1 MLVRDRMTTPPITMD
16 VRGSIAGA
24 HGLMRHYDIRR
35 VPILQKGR
43 LVGIVSWTDL
53 MRALPSPA
61 SLLGAQE
68 TPGLLLR
75 ASVKEIMT
83 PNPITVSP
91 NQPIEQAALVM
102 RQEKI
107 GGFPVVED
115 GALIGV
121 ITESDIFQAFV
132 DLTGIGEKG
141 TRLVVDL
148 TNHAQGVAALAII
161 TEESGLRLLS
171 FATYAQ
177 DGQRLAI
184 VRVDTDNPVAL
195 VQVLGE
201 KGFRVVHLAALPT
214 ALNGKRGHAAHTRPD
229 SVARN
234 RQTDA
239 RFLSGVNSRPQ

>member
-16 VRGSIAGA
+16 VRGSIAEA

-53 MRALPSPA
+53 MRALPSP
-61 SLLGAQE
+61 SSTLGAWE

-83 PNPITVSP
+83 PNPMTVTP
-91 NQPIEQAALVM
+91 NQPIEEAALIM
-102 RQEKI
+102 RREKI
-107 GGFPVVED
+107 GGLPVVED
-115 GALIGV
+115 GQLIGV

-132 DLTGIGEKG
+132 DLTGIREKG
-141 TRLVVDL
+141 TRIIVDL
-148 TNHAQGVAALAII
+148 THHRKGVAEIAAVV
-161 TEESGLRLLS
+161 EEAGLGLLS

-184 VRVDTDNPVAL
+184 VRVDTDNPVVL
-195 VQVLGE
+195 VQALGE
-201 KGFRVVHLAALPT
+201 KGFRVRHLAALP
-214 ALNGKRGHAAHTRPD
+214 ARAMRPD
-229 SVARN
+229 SIIPD
-234 RQTDA
+234 RQADA
-239 RFLSGVNSRPQ
+239 RSVFAVDSRPQ

>member
-1 MLVRDRMTTPPITMD
+1 MD
-16 VRGSIAGA
+16 VRGSIAEA

-53 MRALPSPA
+53 MRALPSPD

-83 PNPITVSP
+83 LNPITVSP

-107 GGFPVVED
+107 GGLPVVED

-132 DLTGIGEKG
+132 DLTGVRGPG

-148 TNHAQGVAALAII
+148 TGHPKAVAEIAAVADETGLPLA
-161 TEESGLRLLS
+161 SR
-171 FATYAQ
+171 ATYSQ
-177 DGQRLAI
+177 EHERLAI
-184 VRVDTDNPVAL
+184 VRVDTDNPVLL
-195 VQVLGE
+195 VQALGE
-201 KGFRVVHLAALPT
+201 KGFRIVHLAALP
-214 ALNGKRGHAAHTRPD
+214 AAPNRKKDKVEHVRPD
-229 SVARN
+229 SAVRD
-234 RQTDA
+234 RQADA
-239 RFLSGVNSRPQ
+239 RSVFGVGSRPQ